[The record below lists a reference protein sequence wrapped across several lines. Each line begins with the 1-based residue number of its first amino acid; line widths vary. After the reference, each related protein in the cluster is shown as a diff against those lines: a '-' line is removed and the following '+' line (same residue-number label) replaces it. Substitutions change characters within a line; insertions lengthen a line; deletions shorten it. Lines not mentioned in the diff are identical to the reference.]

1 MNDLLKKKKTDDR
14 SLSFSDKLA
23 RTVLNSLSAHI
34 AILDKTGFILETNNA
49 WRSYSARSGM
59 PEKYDYLKINYLE
72 VCDAIQDN
80 DAEDA
85 RKVADGIRAVIKGD
99 IDEFLYDYPCHSET
113 SRHWYYM
120 RAIRMSGTEP
130 IRVVV
135 SHEDITALKLTEE
148 ALSQSRESLTEQK
161 QSLEET
167 NIALKVLLK
176 QREEDKLELEK
187 KVLNNVKDLVLPYV
201 EKLKNSPLK
210 PKEKTLVEI
219 VDTHLNDI
227 ISPLLQRFSNAKI
240 LLTPQE
246 MQVAALVKDGKTS
259 KEIADIL
266 NVSETTVNFHR
277 KNLRIKFGLRNK
289 QTNLRSYLLSIS

>member
-1 MNDLLKKKKTDDR
+1 MNDVLRKKKADR
-14 SLSFSDKLA
+14 PSLSFSDELA

-34 AILDKTGFILETNNA
+34 AILDQTGFILETNNA
-49 WRSYSARSGM
+49 WQSYSAKSGM
-59 PEKYDYLKINYLE
+59 PEDFDYRKINYLE
-72 VCDAIQDN
+72 VCQATQGS

-85 RKVADGIRAVIKGD
+85 HKVAEGIRAVINGD
-99 IDEFLYDYPCHSET
+99 IDEFLYDYPCHSEN

-120 RAIRMSGTEP
+120 RAIRMSEDAP
-130 IRVVV
+130 MRVVV

-148 ALSQSRESLTEQK
+148 ALSQSRESLKEQK
-161 QSLEET
+161 QSLEEA

-176 QREEDKLELEK
+176 QREEDRLDLEK
-187 KVLNNVKDLVLPYV
+187 KVLGNVKDLVLPYV
-201 EKLKNSPLK
+201 EKLKNSRLK
-210 PKEKTLVEI
+210 PREKTLVEI

-266 NVSETTVNFHR
+266 NISETTVNFHR

>member
-1 MNDLLKKKKTDDR
+1 LKKKKADNT
-14 SLSFSDKLA
+14 SLSFSDELA
-23 RTVLNSLSAHI
+23 RTVFNSLSAHI
-34 AILDKTGFILETNNA
+34 AILDDTGAILETNNA
-49 WRSYSARSGM
+49 WRRYSAKSGM
-59 PEKYDYLKINYLE
+59 PEDYDYGKINYLE
-72 VCDAIQDN
+72 VCDATQNN

-85 RKVADGIRAVIKGD
+85 RKVAEGIRAVINGD
-99 IDEFLYDYPCHSET
+99 IDEFLYDYPCHSES

-120 RAIRMSGTEP
+120 RAIRMSDNDP

-148 ALSQSRESLTEQK
+148 ALNQSRESLTEQK
-161 QSLEET
+161 QSLEEA

-201 EKLKNSPLK
+201 EKLKNSRLK

>member
-1 MNDLLKKKKTDDR
+1 MNELLNEKKADDK
-14 SLSFSDKLA
+14 SLSFSDELA
-23 RTVLNSLSAHI
+23 RAVLNSLSAHI
-34 AILDKTGFILETNNA
+34 AILDRSGFILETNNA
-49 WRSYSARSGM
+49 WQSYSARSGM
-59 PEKYDYLKINYLE
+59 PEDYDYRKINYLE
-72 VCDAIQDN
+72 VCDATRDG

-85 RKVADGIRAVIKGD
+85 RKVAKGIRGVINGD
-99 IDEFLYDYPCHSET
+99 IAEFLYDYPCHSET

-120 RAIRMSGTEP
+120 RAIRMSDNDP
-130 IRVVV
+130 VRVVV

-148 ALSQSRESLTEQK
+148 ALNQSRESLTEQK
-161 QSLEET
+161 QSLEEA

-176 QREEDKLELEK
+176 QREEDRLDLEK

-201 EKLKNSPLK
+201 EKLKNAPLK
-210 PKEKTLVEI
+210 SKEKTLVEI
-219 VDTHLNDI
+219 VETHLNDI

-259 KEIADIL
+259 KEIADVL
-266 NVSETTVNFHR
+266 NVSETTINFHR

-289 QTNLRSYLLSIS
+289 QTNLRSYLLSIT

>member
-1 MNDLLKKKKTDDR
+1 VNHAFKEKNADHP
-14 SLSFSDKLA
+14 SLSFCEELA

-34 AILDKTGFILETNNA
+34 AILDQTGAILETNNA

-59 PEKYDYLKINYLE
+59 PEDYDYRKINYLD
-72 VCDAIQDN
+72 VCEGTQGN
-80 DAEDA
+80 DVDDA
-85 RKVADGIRAVIKGD
+85 RKVAEGIRAVINGD
-99 IDEFLYDYPCHSET
+99 IDEFLYDYPCHSEN

-120 RAIRMSGTEP
+120 RAIRMSHNEP
-130 IRVVV
+130 MRVVV

-148 ALSQSRESLTEQK
+148 ALNQSRELLTEQK
-161 QSLEET
+161 QSLEEA

-201 EKLKNSPLK
+201 EKLKNSRLK
-210 PKEKTLVEI
+210 PREKTLAEI
-219 VDTHLNDI
+219 VETHLNDI

-277 KNLRIKFGLRNK
+277 KNLRVKFGLRNK
-289 QTNLRSYLLSIS
+289 QINLRSYLLSIS